1 MLRPLTVKPVTRRNK
16 MSISKAITTTSSPL
30 LSATARDVLQIVG
43 VTTTLVALTFQM
55 TVLYPWHE
63 RINAQIESYEHST
76 RCSRSTCTKDE
87 AQ

>member
-1 MLRPLTVKPVTRRNK
+1 MLRPYIIKPVTRRNK
-16 MSISKAITTTSSPL
+16 TLVSRAITTTSSPL

-63 RINAQIESYEHST
+63 RISAQIESYEHSI
-76 RCSRSTCTKDE
+76 RSTCMNNK
-87 AQ
+87 A